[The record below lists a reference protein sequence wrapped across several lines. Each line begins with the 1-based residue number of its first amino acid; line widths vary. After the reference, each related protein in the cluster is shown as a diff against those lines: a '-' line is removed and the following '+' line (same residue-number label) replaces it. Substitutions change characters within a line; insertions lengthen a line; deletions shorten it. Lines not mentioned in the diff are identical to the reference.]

1 VRAGFFLL
9 DNSEHKM
16 PLRSIFR
23 RGIEMV
29 LEDIVWLEVK
39 RNVIGYHIL
48 MPRQNRIF
56 VYGKGKSI
64 LFTLL
69 WLKRQMHPVAQYGF
83 NVIRIGDLEKSK
95 VQIEIIN
102 KLLYIIIPQYHP
114 NICETDIVCHVGNS
128 ASDARC

>member
-1 VRAGFFLL
+1 MSRLFLL

-16 PLRSIFR
+16 PLRSIVR

-29 LEDIVWLEVK
+29 LEDSVWLEVK

-48 MPRQNRIF
+48 MPRQNRNF
-56 VYGKGKSI
+56 VYGKGKMI

-83 NVIRIGDLEKSK
+83 NVIWIGHLEKSK
-95 VQIEIIN
+95 VKIEIIN
-102 KLLYIIIPQYHP
+102 KVLYIVISQYHP
-114 NICETDIVCHVGNS
+114 DIGKTDIVCHVGNS
-128 ASDARC
+128 AGDARC